1 MLRRGS
7 FFTGVHKFVAFSTL
21 KSQLPVAFCL
31 QGHAES
37 RKIPRNLTE
46 EIHGVMEA
54 TETSHALEELYR
66 RWRRRELLRDRVKVV
81 LGLGAFA
88 ALIWMTIQLFGK

>member
-1 MLRRGS
+1 M
-7 FFTGVHKFVAFSTL
+7 HKFVTFSTL
-21 KSQLPVAFCL
+21 ESQLPVAFRL

-46 EIHGVMEA
+46 EIYGEMET

-88 ALIWMTIQLFGK
+88 ALIWLTIVLFGES